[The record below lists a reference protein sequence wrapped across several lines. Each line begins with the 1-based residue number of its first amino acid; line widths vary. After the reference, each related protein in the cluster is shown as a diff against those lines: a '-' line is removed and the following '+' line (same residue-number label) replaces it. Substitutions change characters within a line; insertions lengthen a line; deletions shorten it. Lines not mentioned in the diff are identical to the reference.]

1 MPALRFAND
10 GGPLIAFDARLADQ
24 WYGNRSDDQTDPI
37 PPGSDYERACIA
49 RGPADLLK
57 IADGAGVVIGAH
69 EGISTAWWQSL
80 RSGGLCLV
88 GCVYGDQ
95 ASDAQ
100 LNEILN
106 DESVAGD
113 WQRLGTLN
121 LQSGRLLLLHAA
133 SEGRTVNVD
142 PVAEYACIEDAVSG
156 SLIRG
161 ICEVSCRVLSCQGG
175 LYNLVQWQPRARAA

>member
-24 WYGNRSDDQTDPI
+24 WFGNRSDDQTDPI
-37 PPGSDYERACIA
+37 PPGSDYERACSA
-49 RGPADLLK
+49 QGPAAVLK
-57 IADGAGVVIGAH
+57 IADGAGVVIGAQ
-69 EGISTAWWQSL
+69 EGISTAWWRSV
-80 RSGGLCLV
+80 RSGDLCLV

-95 ASDAQ
+95 TSDAH
-100 LNEILN
+100 LDEILN
-106 DESVAGD
+106 HESLAGD
-113 WQRLGTLN
+113 WQRLGTLS

-156 SLIRG
+156 SLVLG
-161 ICEVSCRVLSCQGG
+161 IYEVSCRVLSCEGG
-175 LYNLVQWQPRARAA
+175 LYNVVKWHP